1 MLNNQ
6 HPNKTIVYAGSDVF
20 SVQPLKKVLS
30 LKYKKVTVLTRPPKR
45 QGRGMKEKNNPLAE
59 FALQNN
65 LETLMPESPN
75 DNNFI
80 AKLEEKKY
88 DLLISCAYG
97 RIMSKKLFGCFH
109 MGNINI
115 HPSLLPRWRGP
126 SPIESS
132 ILEGDKI
139 TGVSLMQMTEELDAG
154 PVYEQRSINMNGENT
169 KTLSEKLSLLAG
181 DMIEGFLPSFIEGD
195 IKAKQ
200 QDERL
205 VTQSKI
211 IKKEDA
217 RINWNETSEVID
229 SKIKAY
235 YPWPVAHT
243 YLDDKY
249 LRILDSEAIV
259 EDEDDADPGQIVDI
273 NNKGITV
280 KCKTGKIILKGIQP
294 DGKKE
299 MLAADFARGNK
310 LEGKRFS

>member
-1 MLNNQ
+1 
-6 HPNKTIVYAGSDVF
+6 
-20 SVQPLKKVLS
+20 
-30 LKYKKVTVLTRPPKR
+30 
-45 QGRGMKEKNNPLAE
+45 
-59 FALQNN
+59 
-65 LETLMPESPN
+65 
-75 DNNFI
+75 
-80 AKLEEKKY
+80 
-88 DLLISCAYG
+88 
-97 RIMSKKLFGCFH
+97 MSEKLFGCFG

-154 PVYEQRSINMNGENT
+154 PVYEQRSISMNGENT
-169 KTLSEKLSLLAG
+169 KTLSEKLTLLAG
-181 DMIEGFLPSFIEGD
+181 EMIESFLPSFFEGD
-195 IKAKQ
+195 VKTKQ

-205 VTQSKI
+205 VTESKI

-217 RINWNETSEVID
+217 RVNWNETSEIID

-243 YLDDKY
+243 YLGDKY
-249 LRILDSEAIV
+249 LRLLDSEAIIK
-259 EDEDDADPGQIVDI
+259 DEEGTDPGQIVDI
-273 NNKGITV
+273 NDKGVTV
-280 KCKTGKIILKGIQP
+280 KCKEGKIILKSIQP
-294 DGKKE
+294 EGKNE

>member
-65 LETLMPESPN
+65 LETLMPENPN
-75 DNNFI
+75 DNGFLT
-80 AKLEEKKY
+80 KLEEKKY

-97 RIMSKKLFGCFH
+97 RIMSERLFGCFH

-132 ILEGDKI
+132 ILEGDEI

-154 PVYEQRSINMNGENT
+154 PVYEQRSININGENT
-169 KTLSEKLSLLAG
+169 KTLSEKLALLAG
-181 DMIEGFLPSFIEGD
+181 DMIEDFLPSFFEGD

-205 VTQSKI
+205 VTESKI

-217 RINWNETSEVID
+217 RVDWNETSEIID